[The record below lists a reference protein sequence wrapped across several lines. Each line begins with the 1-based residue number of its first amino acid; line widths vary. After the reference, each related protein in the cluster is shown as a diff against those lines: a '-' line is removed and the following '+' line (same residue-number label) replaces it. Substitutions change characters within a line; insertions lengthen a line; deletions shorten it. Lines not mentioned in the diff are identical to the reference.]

1 MSIRLFMIVATVF
14 VALLF
19 TIYMSIKIIAAE
31 RKENERLSA
40 IVENLKLNMSQVITY
55 SKNIEKIKT
64 TGNQF
69 YQKLEQAKTNEEI
82 NNIVHELISNNNKLV
97 QDTTR
102 S

>member
-1 MSIRLFMIVATVF
+1 MSIRLFLIVATVF

-40 IVENLKLNMSQVITY
+40 IVENLKLNMAHVITY

-82 NNIVHELISNNNKLV
+82 NSIVHELISNNNKLM